1 MSIGVLG
8 FVVWSQIMA
17 SPTGDSWGIN
27 FAICWDSLVLI
38 GTFAR
43 KNLISYAQSA
53 GNLSFLLCCLILLF
67 KSYLRNKE
75 YIVYSDSSSNL
86 DEGAPQKKTDKGTSE
101 TTCETSYNFEA
112 FRNISGI
119 NPEKISNDWLAWFIG
134 FSEGDGAILA
144 GKDKRLRFVLT
155 QKETAILNHIHETL
169 GIGRVRT
176 YGPFSRYQVDD
187 KKGILILTH
196 LFNGNL
202 VLNKRKIQLKR
213 WLDAQNIIEITNN
226 LLPSLAN
233 AWLSGLIDAEGCFNV
248 TLFKREAMALGYQVK
263 LRFMIDQKDSLDTL
277 LIIKDIWNM
286 LLTNRKLKNI
296 DISSMYRVEIN
307 SFIKIPPI
315 MEYLNKFMLKTKKEE
330 SFNKWVT
337 VYGLV
342 KNKAHL
348 TEEGLKEIRKISKEI
363 NFITSVTNKTGDKL
377 ISKTKI

>member
-1 MSIGVLG
+1 MMSIGVLG
-8 FVVWSQIMA
+8 FVVWSQWLA
-17 SPTGDSWGIN
+17 FLAGDSWDIN

-38 GTFAR
+38 GTFER
-43 KNLISYAQSA
+43 ENFISYAQSA
-53 GNLSFLLCCLILLF
+53 GNLSLLCCLILLF
-67 KSYLRNKE
+67 KSYLTIKE
-75 YIVYSDSSSNL
+75 YIVYSDSSTNL
-86 DEGAPQKKTDKGTSE
+86 DEKDKKSSSE
-101 TTCETSYNFEA
+101 TICETSFNSEA
-112 FRNISGI
+112 FRKISGI
-119 NPEKISNDWLAWFIG
+119 DPEKISNDWLAWFIG

-144 GKDKRLRFVLT
+144 GKDGRLRFVLT

-176 YGPFSRYQVDD
+176 YGPFSRYLVDD

-213 WLDAQNIIEITNN
+213 WLDAQNIVEITTNN

-233 AWLSGLIDAEGCFNV
+233 AWLSGIIDAEGCFNV

-277 LIIKDIWNM
+277 LIIKNLWNM
-286 LLTNRKLKNI
+286 LLTNRKLKNR
-296 DISSMYRVEIN
+296 DTSSMHRVEIN
-307 SFIKIPPI
+307 SFIKIPPVV
-315 MEYLNKFMLKTKKEE
+315 EYLNKFRLKTKKEE

-348 TEEGLKEIRKISKEI
+348 TEEGLNEIRKISKEI
-363 NFITSVTNKTGDKL
+363 NLITSVTNKTGDKL
-377 ISKTKI
+377 SSNTKI

>member
-1 MSIGVLG
+1 M
-8 FVVWSQIMA
+8 
-17 SPTGDSWGIN
+17 
-27 FAICWDSLVLI
+27 
-38 GTFAR
+38 
-43 KNLISYAQSA
+43 
-53 GNLSFLLCCLILLF
+53 
-67 KSYLRNKE
+67 
-75 YIVYSDSSSNL
+75 YI
-86 DEGAPQKKTDKGTSE
+86 KKTDKGTSE

-233 AWLSGLIDAEGCFNV
+233 A
-248 TLFKREAMALGYQVK
+248 
-263 LRFMIDQKDSLDTL
+263 
-277 LIIKDIWNM
+277 
-286 LLTNRKLKNI
+286 
-296 DISSMYRVEIN
+296 
-307 SFIKIPPI
+307 
-315 MEYLNKFMLKTKKEE
+315 
-330 SFNKWVT
+330 
-337 VYGLV
+337 
-342 KNKAHL
+342 
-348 TEEGLKEIRKISKEI
+348 
-363 NFITSVTNKTGDKL
+363 
-377 ISKTKI
+377 